1 MNTVVKTT
9 SPSSSFAC
17 ISREVGLPSSF
28 PGAVRISFD
37 PNLEVRKMPVLIV
50 KFEGSVLKKVATNGG
65 SITIGRAPDNS
76 ITIDNLA
83 ISNRHAEIKSE
94 QGGLVVEDLNSLN
107 GTFVNNQRV
116 KRSALKHG
124 DVVAIG
130 KHSSQVDET
139 AHGEAPAAT
148 RPAAN
153 AKVTPR
159 VDETLVLDTEKRRK
173 MMQDMAAAG
182 ERSQITPSRIR
193 VAPLVPV
200 KGQIDQ
206 AEYQLTGKLTLIRKS
221 YMSNIRLRGWFK
233 PKMAAQINRRDDGYY
248 LGRGD
253 KVPTINGNTIGAP
266 ALLSDGDLIEVCGV
280 QLRFAIK
287 E

>member
-1 MNTVVKTT
+1 
-9 SPSSSFAC
+9 
-17 ISREVGLPSSF
+17 
-28 PGAVRISFD
+28 
-37 PNLEVRKMPVLIV
+37 MPVLIV

-65 SITIGRAPDNS
+65 SITIGRGPDNS
-76 ITIDNLA
+76 IPIDNLA
-83 ISNRHAEIKSE
+83 VSNRHAEIRSE

-124 DVVAIG
+124 DVVSIG
-130 KHSSQVDET
+130 KHSIQVDES
-139 AHGEAPAAT
+139 AHGESPDVH

-153 AKVTPR
+153 AKATPH

-193 VAPLVPV
+193 VATLVRV

-206 AEYQLTGKLTLIRKS
+206 AEYQLTGKLTVIGNS
-221 YMSNIRLRGWFK
+221 EMATIRLRGWFK

-253 KVPTINGNTIGAP
+253 KVPTINGNNIGAP
-266 ALLSDGDLIEVCGV
+266 TLLSDGDLIEVCGV

>member
-1 MNTVVKTT
+1 VV
-9 SPSSSFAC
+9 S
-17 ISREVGLPSSF
+17 
-28 PGAVRISFD
+28 
-37 PNLEVRKMPVLIV
+37 
-50 KFEGSVLKKVATNGG
+50 
-65 SITIGRAPDNS
+65 
-76 ITIDNLA
+76 
-83 ISNRHAEIKSE
+83 
-94 QGGLVVEDLNSLN
+94 
-107 GTFVNNQRV
+107 
-116 KRSALKHG
+116 
-124 DVVAIG
+124 IG
-130 KHSSQVDET
+130 KHSIQVDES
-139 AHGEAPAAT
+139 AQGESPDVH

-153 AKVTPR
+153 TKGTPR

-193 VAPLVPV
+193 VATLVRV

-206 AEYQLTGKLTLIRKS
+206 AEYQLTGKLTVIGKS
-221 YMSNIRLRGWFK
+221 EMATIRLRGWFK

-253 KVPTINGNTIGAP
+253 KVPTINGNNIGAP